1 MSHSTRYLFLDFD
14 GVTHRFFPQQGSDEE
29 GNAYFAF
36 VPAITK
42 ALEGLHF
49 PVKIVIS
56 STWRRTHSLEK
67 LKEFL
72 GPLGEMVV
80 GSTPVIREGN
90 REGGRL
96 IEVRQWIEKNAPG
109 AQWVALDDYPE
120 MYSQPSDDEGW
131 VALVH
136 CPDCFTEK
144 EAEML
149 RKALADPHEWAL
161 SNPTPRMG

>member
-1 MSHSTRYLFLDFD
+1 MSQNTRYLFLDFD
-14 GVTHRFFPQQGSDEE
+14 GVTHRFFPIQESDDE
-29 GNAYFAF
+29 GNAHFAF
-36 VPAITK
+36 VPKIAN
-42 ALEGLHF
+42 ALNGLPF

-56 STWRRTHSLEK
+56 STWRRTHSLDK

-72 GPLGEMVV
+72 GPLGKMVV
-80 GSTPVIREGN
+80 GATPVIREGN
-90 REGGRL
+90 RKGGRL
-96 IEVRQWIEKNAPG
+96 LEVRQWIEENAPG
-109 AQWVALDDYPE
+109 AAWVALDDYPE
-120 MYSQPSDDEGW
+120 MYSQPPGDEGV

-136 CPDCFTEK
+136 CPDCFTER